1 MGRTGFSVSRG
12 YHPTVRIPDEYL
24 NCVAF
29 IGEVAAEDATG
40 VHGDPYATGFFVS
53 LPADAPGMEPFLYF
67 ITAKH
72 VANDLAGHKLCFF
85 VNKLGGGVTTFAGI
99 GDDHWW
105 LHPEDKTTDVAV
117 VPVFNPPG
125 VSIAAVDLREFA
137 LPGVIEQLVIGIGD
151 EVFAVGLFTEVIGT
165 TRNWPVV
172 RHGNIAMM
180 PTEQIDTELGY
191 ADVYLVEARSLG
203 GLSGSPVFVRNT
215 GTPSNPDKVRG
226 SGIMFGTG
234 KHIKL
239 LGLMHGHWDIKES
252 EMNKPFFT
260 HDRKHGVNYG
270 VAIVVPAMKIFETL
284 YRAELI
290 QMRETLER
298 RAQSRRRNVPGM
310 DSAKQERETQVT
322 PEGAE
327 IPIPTQEQFLR
338 DLTKASRRVKPD

>member
-1 MGRTGFSVSRG
+1 M
-12 YHPTVRIPDEYL
+12 RIPDEYL

-29 IGEVAAEDATG
+29 IGEVAAQDATG
-40 VHGDPYATGFFVS
+40 VHGDPCATGFFVS
-53 LPADAPGMEPFLYF
+53 VPADTPSMKPFLYF
-67 ITAKH
+67 VTAKH
-72 VANDLAGHKLCFF
+72 VASDLKDRKVCFF
-85 VNKLGGGVTTFAGI
+85 VNKMGGGVTTFSGLL
-99 GDDHWW
+99 DVRWW
-105 LHPEDKTTDVAV
+105 LHPEDKTADVAV
-117 VPVFNPPG
+117 VPVFNPPD
-125 VSIAAVDLREFA
+125 VNIAAIDLREFA

-151 EVFAVGLFTEVIGT
+151 EVFGVGLFTEVIGT

-180 PTEQIDTELGY
+180 PTEQIDTELGH

-215 GTPSNPDKVRG
+215 GTPDDPGTVRG

-270 VAIVVPAMKIFETL
+270 VAIVVPAIKIFETL
-284 YRAELI
+284 YRAELM
-290 QMRETLER
+290 QMRATAER

-310 DSAKQERETQVT
+310 DSARTDTGTQIT

-327 IPIPTQEQFLR
+327 VPIPTQQQFLD
-338 DLTKASRRVKPD
+338 DLTKASRRVKSQD